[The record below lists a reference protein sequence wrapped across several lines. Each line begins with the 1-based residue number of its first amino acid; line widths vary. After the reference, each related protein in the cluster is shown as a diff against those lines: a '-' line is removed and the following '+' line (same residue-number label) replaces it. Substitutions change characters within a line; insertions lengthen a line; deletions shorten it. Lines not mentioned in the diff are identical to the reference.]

1 MSKIRPD
8 VPLLLV
14 VALSVLG
21 SGTGECSLTINM
33 AMRDIVHSRDVF
45 VRDGNKPTVYTCI

>member
-45 VRDGNKPTVYTCI
+45 VRDGNLL